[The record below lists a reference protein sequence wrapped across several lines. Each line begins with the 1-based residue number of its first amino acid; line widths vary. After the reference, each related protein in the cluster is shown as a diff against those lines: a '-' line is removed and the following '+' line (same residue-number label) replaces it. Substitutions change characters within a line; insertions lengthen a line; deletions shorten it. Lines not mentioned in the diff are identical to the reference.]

1 MTPPPWPLRRRAAGP
16 AGLLL
21 SALLSACAGLQPS
34 ATPPQAP
41 ASPQARPAVP
51 APAPLARRELPA
63 PTRSLPPV
71 LASVPAPVLPATPSP
86 SPLSLPARP
95 AEAGLPGF
103 SSPASP
109 APAPL
114 PPAAEAAGVGT
125 LVDPLQPGTPP
136 QPEAVARRDLW
147 ERIRGGFRLEPLD
160 IPEVEQQR
168 RWYGSRPDYVQR
180 MTTRSNRYLF
190 HIVEEVE
197 RRGLPTELALL
208 PFIESAFNPQAMSSA
223 KASGMWQFIPS
234 TGKHFDLTQNLF
246 RDDRRDVLAS
256 TQAALDYLEKLHAM
270 FGDWQLALA
279 AYNWGEGN
287 VQRAIKRNQRA
298 GLPTAYAH
306 LRMPAETRHYVPKL
320 IAVKAIVS
328 APQDFGMSLPAIENH
343 PYFLAVPIQRDID
356 TALVA
361 ELAELPLAEVQALNP
376 SMNKPLI
383 LAAGTPQVL
392 LPWENAQRFVHRL
405 SRHRGALASWTAWVV
420 PQTLSPAEAAQKVG
434 MSEAELRSLNR
445 IPPRMMV
452 KAGSTLLVPRAGKRD
467 QDVAEHVAENARLAL
482 APVRP
487 PGRRVVAKAQAK
499 DRTLAALAARHGLS
513 AEAVAGWNG
522 TSADLKLRP
531 GQAVVL
537 YLPVKAR
544 AAAGP
549 SRGKETRV
557 AQAAARK
564 PAGQGKR
571 VAQAEARGKPAS
583 AAGKRAVAQAGR
595 TDGRRGGERVAQAS
609 TR

>member
-1 MTPPPWPLRRRAAGP
+1 MTPPPWPLRRCAARP
-16 AGLLL
+16 AGLLLL
-21 SALLSACAGLQPS
+21 SALLSACAGLQPPP
-34 ATPPQAP
+34 AAPQAKVP
-41 ASPQARPAVP
+41 ASPPP
-51 APAPLARRELPA
+51 TARRELPSPNRPQALATLPA
-63 PTRSLPPV
+63 PSLPPT
-71 LASVPAPVLPATPSP
+71 PA
-86 SPLSLPARP
+86 SPLGRP
-95 AEAGLPGF
+95 ADPVIRPGF
-103 SSPASP
+103 SSPEALP
-109 APAPL
+109 PVGIRPAEAPADAL
-114 PPAAEAAGVGT
+114 PAAGT
-125 LVDPLQPGTPP
+125 PIDPLQPEVQP
-136 QPEAVARRDLW
+136 QPEAQARRDLW
-147 ERIRGGFRLEPLD
+147 DRIREGYRLEPLET
-160 IPEVEQQR
+160 PEVAQQR

-180 MTTRSNRYLF
+180 MTARSSRYLF
-190 HIVEEVE
+190 HIVDEVE

-256 TQAALDYLEKLHAM
+256 TQAALDYLQKLHAM
-270 FGDWQLALA
+270 FGDWHLALA

-298 GLPTAYAH
+298 GLPTGYAH
-306 LRMPAETRHYVPKL
+306 LRMPEETRHYVPKL
-320 IAVKAIVS
+320 IAVKAIVA
-328 APQDFGMSLPAIENH
+328 APQDFGMALPPIENH

-405 SRHRGALASWTAWVV
+405 ARHRGGLASWTAWVV
-420 PQTLSPAEAAQKVG
+420 PETMSPAQAAQKVG
-434 MSEAELRSLNR
+434 MAESELRSLNR

-452 KAGSTLLVPRAGKRD
+452 KTGSTLLVPRAGKRD

-487 PGRRVVAKAQAK
+487 PGRRVVAKARAK
-499 DRTLAALAARHGLS
+499 DRTLALLAARHGLS

-522 TSADLKLRP
+522 GSADMKLRP

-537 YLPVKAR
+537 YLPTR
-544 AAAGP
+544 AAAVP
-549 SRGKETRV
+549 ARAKERRATEL
-557 AQAAARK
+557 AARK
-564 PAGQGKR
+564 PAGSR
-571 VAQAEARGKPAS
+571 AERLAQAEARRNKSPAVAGKPA
-583 AAGKRAVAQAGR
+583 AATGKRAVAQAGKSE
-595 TDGRRGGERVAQAS
+595 GRRSGERVAQAS
-609 TR
+609 PR